1 MKIGIFNGNR
11 EHDII
16 IYFVLAQLAA
26 QKTPLHTQTQKQ
38 DPIQNK
44 QELCIDQLRT
54 KPTSGTAVLAVV
66 HHTEVGSAVQS
77 CTTPATTI
85 QSMLSSLFIIFYEI
99 AGTSPDENDGRISWR
114 H

>member
-11 EHDII
+11 ELDII

-54 KPTSGTAVLAVV
+54 KPNACYNNPIDALLT
-66 HHTEVGSAVQS
+66 
-77 CTTPATTI
+77 
-85 QSMLSSLFIIFYEI
+85 FYYLLR
-99 AGTSPDENDGRISWR
+99 NSWNFSR
-114 H
+114 